1 MPDTITQFEDIRL
14 RDYFNQSG
22 CKKGLFNEEISS
34 TEDNNHLFKKYISSI
49 KLLINT
55 ISTAHNKLVIVIKKL
70 FVYSLFLKN

>member
-49 KLLINT
+49 
-55 ISTAHNKLVIVIKKL
+55 NKFTLKCIEFKKIEG
-70 FVYSLFLKN
+70 